1 MYYAMLIGG
10 NEKIRK
16 LFKETAKE
24 MGAVASYDL
33 DKGEIPPK
41 EMLEDIKKSFNEEN
55 KRRNE

>member
-41 EMLEDIKKSFNEEN
+41 EMLEDIKKSFKEE
-55 KRRNE
+55 KQ